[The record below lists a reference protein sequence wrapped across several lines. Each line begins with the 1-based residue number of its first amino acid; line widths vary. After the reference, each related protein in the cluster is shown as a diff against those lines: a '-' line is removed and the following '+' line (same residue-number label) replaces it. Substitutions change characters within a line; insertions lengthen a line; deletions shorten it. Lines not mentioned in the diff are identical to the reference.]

1 MRDLFERDAAVRSRE
16 AARQVLRGIVARVGN
31 ATCATSCGLSP
42 THLSTSLGDKPGDRY
57 LRDEHIDAILILAT
71 DAERL
76 TYWTAR
82 MGWCGYAA
90 GPKHVRSAEERL
102 AALEYRVAVA
112 LGAAG
117 ADVVEQERSRP

>member
-1 MRDLFERDAAVRSRE
+1 M
-16 AARQVLRGIVARVGN
+16 
-31 ATCATSCGLSP
+31 
-42 THLSTSLGDKPGDRY
+42 STSTRSW
-57 LRDEHIDAILILAT
+57 ILAT

-82 MGWCGYAA
+82 MGWCGYSA